1 VNATALITV
10 FVVAVVPLVP
20 TEAVLVGM
28 GVLAASTGVSLLGV
42 IAVAA
47 VGCSLSDHVLYLLGR
62 VAGGRVLGWWGGRSS
77 GAAAMAW
84 LTRNVTRWGPPVLV
98 VGRWVPGGGTVG
110 AVLVGMLRWRLRRFT
125 PTSAV
130 GSLLWSTYA
139 ALLGYIGGSVTGQPV
154 TGLLVSLAVA
164 AVVGLLAKVVIRR
177 TQRPVVDVQAG
188 PGHRVRHPRA
198 SRVRRRRHPLRRRQS
213 PQELRRDQP
222 DHPSVR

>member
-62 VAGGRVLGWWGGRSS
+62 VAGERILGWWGDRSS
-77 GAAAMAW
+77 GAAAMTW
-84 LTRNVTRWGPPVLV
+84 LTRNITRWGSPVLV
-98 VGRWVPGGGTVG
+98 AGRWVPGGGTVG

-139 ALLGYIGGSVTGQPV
+139 ALLGYFGGSVTGRPV
-154 TGLLVSLAVA
+154 TGLLLSLAVA
-164 AVVGLLAKVVIRR
+164 AVVGLFTRVVIRR
-177 TQRPVVDVQAG
+177 AQRPVVDDQPG
-188 PGHRVRHPRA
+188 PGEPCSHYDACQVPSPCALDGGVRPVCSSVSA
-198 SRVRRRRHPLRRRQS
+198 
-213 PQELRRDQP
+213 RD
-222 DHPSVR
+222 